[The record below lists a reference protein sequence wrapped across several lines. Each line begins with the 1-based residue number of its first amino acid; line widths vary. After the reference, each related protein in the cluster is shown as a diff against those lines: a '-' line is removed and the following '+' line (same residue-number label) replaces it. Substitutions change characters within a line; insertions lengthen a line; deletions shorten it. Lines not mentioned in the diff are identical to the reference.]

1 MSDTTTTSSR
11 NAGSGRRR
19 SRGGRNR
26 RNRNNNQQGNRNNRS
41 NRGNRNRRPPKPEP
55 LTWWQKLLKAI
66 GLYTPPS
73 QSKGRSASKQAPKSN
88 TRVAKPASEPTE
100 EKPKSP
106 PRPQEVTTP
115 RLYVGNLSYD
125 ATETDL
131 EELFK
136 GFGSVK
142 SVEIVYNRR
151 THRSKGYAF
160 VAMHHIN
167 DAKRAVEVLHDQ
179 PFMGR
184 KLIVNG
190 AVSSGQAKQRNEE
203 ETDETTAPEESED
216 RPGSS
221 TRRQQ
226 SIQPKA
232 PAGPAPAGVILFR
245 LGRRRHKPIVG
256 DDERGR

>member
-26 RNRNNNQQGNRNNRS
+26 RNRNNNQQGNRNNRNDRS
-41 NRGNRNRRPPKPEP
+41 NRGTRNRRPPKPEP

-73 QSKGRSASKQAPKSN
+73 QTKGRPASKQAPKSN
-88 TRVAKPASEPTE
+88 TRIAKPASESKE

-125 ATETDL
+125 ATEADL

-167 DAKRAVEVLHDQ
+167 DAKRAVEILHDQ

-190 AVSSGQAKQRNEE
+190 AVSEGQAKRD
-203 ETDETTAPEESED
+203 DEQTADATAQEESED
-216 RPGSS
+216 
-221 TRRQQ
+221 
-226 SIQPKA
+226 
-232 PAGPAPAGVILFR
+232 
-245 LGRRRHKPIVG
+245 
-256 DDERGR
+256 